1 MERIGLAASKIA
13 KGNLFLYNLFVI
25 FISFLFSLFIFFMAG
40 SAIVLALLVI
50 NRIVSGIIPT
60 SFDDGWSI
68 VMLVCMISL
77 SVAVAIFNLMAILR
91 NIRLP
96 KGK

>member
-13 KGNLFLYNLFVI
+13 KGNLFLYNLFVVL
-25 FISFLFSLFIFFMAG
+25 ISFLFSLFVFFMAG
-40 SAIVLALLVI
+40 AAIILALLVI
-50 NRIVSGIIPT
+50 NRIVSGIIPS
-60 SFDDGWSI
+60 SFGQGWTI

-77 SVAVAIFNLMAILR
+77 AVTVAVFNLLAILR

-96 KGK
+96 KAK

>member
-25 FISFLFSLFIFFMAG
+25 LISFLFSLFVFFMAG
-40 SAIVLALLVI
+40 AAIILALLVI
-50 NRIVSGIIPT
+50 NRIVSGIIP
-60 SFDDGWSI
+60 SSIGEGWTI

-77 SVAVAIFNLMAILR
+77 SVTVAVFNLLAILR

-96 KGK
+96 KAK